1 MQDQLSLFSKNKT
14 AAEERQSP
22 LEWALDGEL
31 TAIDELTAIAGRCR
45 SAGEYQELLSSLIKF
60 PQYSIF
66 NALLLYLQ
74 KPQVQMVATAGTWL
88 SKYNRS
94 PKPGARPM
102 VILAPTA
109 PVLFLYDVADTE
121 GAPLTVPASPQSSH
135 GKVSLREIFKR
146 SQANCDLHGICLR
159 FTAAGK
165 PDADIVVRLTAATR
179 KRYRALDLSPKA
191 SYLILLN
198 ERATLADN
206 YRGLAYGLGQI
217 FCGHYG
223 IDAGAWWPERSALSA
238 ETEEIEA
245 HSVTSLVVG
254 RQGSTDTAAAGPM
267 SLTGGSVQDLPPFSL
282 NAVIQAAGYIEEM
295 GKRQWSTPRK
305 KSRYKT

>member
-14 AAEERQSP
+14 AAEERQST

-31 TAIDELTAIAGRCR
+31 AAMDELTAIAGRCR
-45 SAGEYQELLSSLIKF
+45 SAGEYQELLGSLIKF

-88 SKYNRS
+88 RKYNRS
-94 PKPGARPM
+94 PKPGVRPLI
-102 VILAPTA
+102 ILAPTA

-121 GAPLTVPASPQSSH
+121 GAPLTAPAAPQSSH

-159 FTAAGK
+159 FAAAGK
-165 PDADIVVRLTAATR
+165 PDVDIVARLTAATR
-179 KRYRALDLSPKA
+179 KRYRTLDLDPKA
-191 SYLILLN
+191 TYLIMLN
-198 ERATLADN
+198 ERASLADN
-206 YRGLAYGLGQI
+206 YLDLVYGLGQI

-223 IDAGAWWPERSALSA
+223 IDAGAWWPERAALSA

-245 HSVTSLVVG
+245 QSVATLVAG
-254 RQGSTDTAAAGPM
+254 RQGLTGAGERPM
-267 SLTGGSVQDLPPFSL
+267 PLTGGSVQDLPPFSL